1 MGSQEVMLSPEG
13 VACPRSLV
21 RLFVDAR
28 NQRAAA
34 SGPS

>member
-13 VACPRSLV
+13 EFPRSLV